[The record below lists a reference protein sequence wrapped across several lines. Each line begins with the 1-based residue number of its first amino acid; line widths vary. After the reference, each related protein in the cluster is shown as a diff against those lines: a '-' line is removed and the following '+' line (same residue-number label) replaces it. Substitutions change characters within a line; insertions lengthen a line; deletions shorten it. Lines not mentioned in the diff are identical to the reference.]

1 MSNKRIAVVLVG
13 VMLSLFMAAIEATV
27 IATAMP
33 TIVGQLGGL
42 AAYSWV
48 FSAYMLT
55 STTTVP
61 LYGKLSDLYGRRRI
75 FFIAMTLFLVGS
87 VLSGVAQ
94 SMDQLIAFR
103 ALQGLGA
110 GGLMPLAF
118 IIIGDMLS
126 FEQRARMQGLFSGV
140 WGVAS
145 IAGPLLGGFLV
156 DQLSWR
162 WVFYVNIVPG
172 LLAAL
177 LVGVGWRDPGRE
189 RTASQPAVD
198 YAGAL
203 LLSTGVVAL
212 LLGLRDLGT
221 PTSTALLAAT
231 AGILA
236 LLLWVER
243 RALDPVLPLGLFR
256 DRLFAVATAQG
267 VLAGWAMFGSLNFVP
282 LFGQAVLGLT
292 ATAAGSALTPMMLS
306 WTAASI
312 IGSRLLLR
320 FGYRSIALVGMVS
333 LSAGAVMMTGIDLDT
348 TLSALMLALA
358 LMGAGMGLSIP
369 AFLIAVQ
376 SSVPRTKLGT
386 ATATVQ
392 FSRSIGGTLG
402 VSVMGVILVAQL
414 AANLA
419 AAGLGATA
427 VSLSELI
434 RPDAHTSATAT
445 STFDIAVRGA
455 LANAISS
462 VFVVALIA
470 AVLALVITL
479 MAPHGRIA
487 HRTVP
492 AGTAPAGTAPAAA
505 KPETI
510 SEE

>member
-87 VLSGVAQ
+87 VLSGLAQ

-177 LVGVGWRDPGRE
+177 LVGGGWREPGRE
-189 RTASQPAVD
+189 RTASQPSVD
-198 YAGAL
+198 YVGAL

-231 AGILA
+231 TGILA
-236 LLLWVER
+236 LLLWVEH
-243 RALDPVLPLGLFR
+243 RALDPVLPLGLLR

-333 LSAGAVMMTGIDLDT
+333 LSAGAVMMTGIDRDT

-419 AAGLGATA
+419 AAGLGTTA

-445 STFDIAVRGA
+445 ATFDVAVRGA

-462 VFVVALIA
+462 VFAVALIA

-479 MAPHGRIA
+479 LAPHGRIA
-487 HRTVP
+487 HRTAP
-492 AGTAPAGTAPAAA
+492 AGTVPAGTAPAAA
-505 KPETI
+505 KPDTI
-510 SEE
+510 SKE